1 VAIKAEMTANPDCDE
16 AALIAEVE
24 KNPSAHRAE
33 APPSEEEQKSAL
45 KEALGKVSE
54 LIAPDDEG

>member
-1 VAIKAEMTANPDCDE
+1 MTANPDCDE